1 MELARDWRMKRP
13 HIIIFTFLI
22 LGSDYLRWAKTIIF
36 INEIGIR
43 AKKVSHGF
51 AEAEGT

>member
-1 MELARDWRMKRP
+1 M
-13 HIIIFTFLI
+13 FTYLI
-22 LGSDYLRWAKTIIF
+22 LGSDYLRLAKTIIF

-51 AEAEGT
+51 GEAERT